1 MQFRLRNFKRNIMK
15 LLLNAMLPENPL
27 LLLNLCCPRLIKY
40 WMMFPFKLVGEMN
53 ILMEKLGLKTKEGFR
68 RNYLHP
74 AIEMN
79 LIQMTMPDK
88 PNSRNQR
95 YVLCVSERDG

>member
-53 ILMEKLGLKTKEGFR
+53 IFLKMSKNCLKLWSMIF
-68 RNYLHP
+68 
-74 AIEMN
+74 
-79 LIQMTMPDK
+79 LIRAM
-88 PNSRNQR
+88 
-95 YVLCVSERDG
+95 L